1 MTRSWPWVNKYW
13 TGLIVSTASSNHCA
27 VCGCQTVHCRGHY
40 MWVCVSLCHSLMM
53 TNYSLIIIFFITIS
67 RHDQG
72 RQRGC
77 LLPNWM
83 IPPKMM
89 YFHYIDKKNLIA
101 HGSDLETENNVAIIS
116 MSFHDYLSRHSECRT
131 VG

>member
-1 MTRSWPWVNKYW
+1 MTK
-13 TGLIVSTASSNHCA
+13 AD
-27 VCGCQTVHCRGHY
+27 RG
-40 MWVCVSLCHSLMM
+40 VFPPL
-53 TNYSLIIIFFITIS
+53 
-67 RHDQG
+67 R
-72 RQRGC
+72 
-77 LLPNWM
+77 LPNWM